1 VTDAVQR
8 TFPHLDG
15 TDGFYIARDGG

>member
-15 TDGFYIARDGG
+15 TDGFYIARDGA

>member
-1 VTDAVQR
+1 VTDAMQR

-15 TDGFYIARDGG
+15 TDGFYIARDGA